1 MLDARFLKTRQRYFD
16 ALEILLK
23 EQNFESIRISDLVRE
38 AKTTRKTF
46 YNHYQDKIELIVDYQ
61 EELTKEIF
69 AIQKEHTQLDENY
82 FYRIITLLRQKG
94 ALLSALLNYN
104 GSLELQSMIKSQ
116 MVEACLLML
125 SDKLLTRVKR
135 HYQAHFMANA
145 IFGTLQYYLTL
156 DYDRPSQEVA
166 AIIAELVA
174 KLNIL

>member
-23 EQNFESIRISDLVRE
+23 EQSFESIRISDLVRE

-69 AIQKEHTQLDENY
+69 AIQKEHTQLNEDY
-82 FYRIITLLRQKG
+82 FYQIIVLLRQKG

-104 GSLELQSMIKSQ
+104 GSLELQIMIKSQ
-116 MVEACLLML
+116 
-125 SDKLLTRVKR
+125 
-135 HYQAHFMANA
+135 
-145 IFGTLQYYLTL
+145 
-156 DYDRPSQEVA
+156 
-166 AIIAELVA
+166 II
-174 KLNIL
+174 

>member
-23 EQNFESIRISDLVRE
+23 EQSFESIRISDLVRE

-69 AIQKEHTQLDENY
+69 AIQKEHTQLNEDY
-82 FYRIITLLRQKG
+82 FYQIIVLLRQKG

-104 GSLELQSMIKSQ
+104 GSLQLQSMIKSQ
-116 MVEACLLML
+116 MIESCLVML
-125 SDKLLTRVKR
+125 SDKTLTRAKR

-145 IFGTLQYYLTL
+145 IFGTLKYYLTL

-174 KLNIL
+174 SLHIL